1 MSTEVEEVIK
11 EIAIRH
17 GIAVGRDDPIMVLR
31 TINEILL
38 KDSKEA
44 QAELLNSFK
53 SELEEAANRWDI
65 AANDKAQ
72 RILNASLD
80 ASKNAMATQLEAGVK
95 SSLSEIQNSLKAD
108 KDSAIELINRSIS
121 ETRRI
126 AILNMIAAAL
136 TITASIVAVFAI
148 IN

>member
-53 SELEEAANRWDI
+53 SELEESANRWDI

-95 SSLSEIQNSLKAD
+95 SSLSEIQNSF
-108 KDSAIELINRSIS
+108 ELINRSIS